1 MPNVYEAIEIII
13 MTLPTALLEPDH
25 PDRNFGLVYREDALT
40 ARPATHVLVIGVA
53 AYQSKKLSTV
63 LATATISARAVAD
76 WFLDDTEAGFS
87 NPGCELGSVALLL
100 SETPGAKNSIYGGG
114 NVPRATHREVENAVR
129 AWGQR
134 VNSHKDN
141 LAILYVASHGES
153 RDNRTAFLLE
163 DFDTDGLNAATG
175 AVSVEQLIGGLE
187 WVNATKQLLLFDCCR
202 SATEMNL
209 PWDDILGSRLILFKK
224 LPGDHGARRDQ
235 CAIFSA
241 SMGEYAVGLANG
253 PTLFNMALMDAL
265 NGVASFI
272 GSPGW
277 PVCPGFLYDQ
287 IVRIVKLHRL
297 PEEDSVQTPAGRS
310 NGSFDITFPGE
321 SADIPV
327 YISLDDPA
335 EWPDCTIA
343 LTVNGVAAPPIR
355 GESGKSP
362 FTVRRLPKW
371 GTVHAQAARAQ
382 TYLGRAAAEVCAPA
396 VFLEIKRTSI
406 DLGTTEVGWLA
417 PDARGLGPRAQL
429 VIRVDSSA
437 QMEKGAVATVTR
449 RDEPAKNSKLVTID
463 LGGEARVDLRPGE
476 HIVTLRTPDGR
487 VQNRNIA
494 LVRDQILQIVFTTAS
509 SPHEWLGTAAATG
522 AIKMAATKPFAYDRS
537 SNQPSP
543 TDAIA
548 IAHASGS
555 RLSLS
560 SMSITVFAYIVSS
573 IGITHLLFPKE
584 IHEAFI
590 WGIYTFLLILC
601 IAILR
606 FIVYLINR
614 VSEIAVGSNIQNG
627 LDINYSQM
635 TPRSSDLSVSLV
647 GSLRMDLDERQR
659 HTPLAL
665 VFGLD
670 DGRFA
675 RIEPKDETAL
685 RFELAQQM
693 APVFA
698 RVTLGR
704 RTELAV
710 IPSLGSAGKQTTGGW
725 TPYLLVDRLTGSRR
739 PLTTVIVED
748 RTWASLIGFL
758 AARDFATGAEL
769 LDSGLGRSAIAALE
783 DKIRNPL
790 AAVAGA
796 LIAVAASTPDI
807 EKRWDPWLHNL
818 ANWFP
823 GIPDGAIILG
833 RRLLMRACTPEQVQE
848 ARNWFV
854 LGFERGVPVYSLSV
868 DWLARGLD
876 SLPEEVKV
884 PAQLVDA
891 AHRLAGRVDP
901 THAFT
906 VIRVD
911 G

>member
-1 MPNVYEAIEIII
+1 
-13 MTLPTALLEPDH
+13 
-25 PDRNFGLVYREDALT
+25 
-40 ARPATHVLVIGVA
+40 
-53 AYQSKKLSTV
+53 
-63 LATATISARAVAD
+63 
-76 WFLDDTEAGFS
+76 
-87 NPGCELGSVALLL
+87 
-100 SETPGAKNSIYGGG
+100 
-114 NVPRATHREVENAVR
+114 
-129 AWGQR
+129 
-134 VNSHKDN
+134 
-141 LAILYVASHGES
+141 VASHGES

-209 PWDDILGSRLILFKK
+209 PWDDILGNRLILFKK

-297 PEEDSVQTPAGRS
+297 PEEDPVQTPAGRS

-355 GESGKSP
+355 GERGKSP

-371 GTVHAQAARAQ
+371 GTVHAQAARAE

-437 QMEKGAVATVTR
+437 QMEKGAVAIVTR

-463 LGGEARVDLRPGE
+463 LGGEARIDLRPGE
-476 HIVTLRTPDGR
+476 HTVTLRTPDGR
-487 VQNRNIA
+487 VQNRNIT
-494 LVRDQILQIVFTTAS
+494 LMHNQILQIVFTTVSA
-509 SPHEWLGTAAATG
+509 PHEWLGTAAATG
-522 AIKMAATKPFAYDRS
+522 AIKTAATKPAAYDRIS
-537 SNQPSP
+537 SAPSSLD
-543 TDAIA
+543 TIA
-548 IAHASGS
+548 IEYVSDRALHPLSVAILGFSYVLLNILLS
-555 RLSLS
+555 SIFYNTEFLYFFNVAALSLFVPAFFHS
-560 SMSITVFAYIVSS
+560 LFLFIKTYFRGTSAREKVTPNFSEWPHRALELSAKCAGVMQIDLNERFMNMQSLELVIV
-573 IGITHLLFPKE
+573 
-584 IHEAFI
+584 
-590 WGIYTFLLILC
+590 
-601 IAILR
+601 
-606 FIVYLINR
+606 
-614 VSEIAVGSNIQNG
+614 
-627 LDINYSQM
+627 
-635 TPRSSDLSVSLV
+635 
-647 GSLRMDLDERQR
+647 
-659 HTPLAL
+659 
-665 VFGLD
+665 LD

-675 RIEPKDETAL
+675 RIEPKDKTAL
-685 RFELAQQM
+685 RFELKQEI
-693 APVFA
+693 APTFA
-698 RVTLGR
+698 RITLGE

-710 IPSLGSAGKQTTGGW
+710 VPSLGYAGNQTPGGW
-725 TPYLLVDRLTGSRR
+725 TPYLLVDRLSGPRR

-748 RTWASLIGFL
+748 RAWAGLIGFL

-807 EKRWDPWLHNL
+807 EKRWDPWLRNL

-833 RRLLMRACTPEQVQE
+833 RRLLLRACTPEQVQE
-848 ARNWFV
+848 ARDWFV

-876 SLPEEVKV
+876 SLPDEAKV
-884 PAQLVDA
+884 PAQMVGA
-891 AHRLAGRVDP
+891 ARRLAGRVDP